1 MNLASRFMSA
11 EEFLDWRQ
19 NQPGR
24 WELVSGQP
32 IQMMAGARQRHDQI
46 VVNLVAAFKTMLK
59 GGPCR
64 PWTADI
70 ATRTVRGNVRQ
81 PDVTID
87 RAGVRPEA
95 LGSTAPT
102 VVFEVL
108 SKSTRAVD
116 QVRKLDEYKLVETM
130 RHIVLI
136 EPDAA
141 KIGIWSRVGAN
152 DAWGIETVEGL
163 EAGLNLAAVGTALAL
178 SDIYDGIE
186 FPPAT

>member
-1 MNLASRFMSA
+1 MNLAARLMSA

-19 NQPGR
+19 AQPGR
-24 WELVSGQP
+24 WELVSGLP
-32 IQMMAGARQRHDQI
+32 IQMMAGAKQRHDQI
-46 VVNLVAAFKTMLK
+46 VVNILSALKAKLK

-70 ATRTVRGNVRQ
+70 ATRIPTGNMRQ

-87 RAGVRPEA
+87 CAAVRPEA
-95 LGSTAPT
+95 LESTAPT

-108 SKSTRAVD
+108 SKSTRAID
-116 QVRKLDEYKLVETM
+116 QVRKLDDYKLVETM

-141 KIGIWSRVGAN
+141 KVLVWSRAGAN
-152 DAWGIETVEGL
+152 DAWTSEGL
-163 EAGLNLAAVGTALAL
+163 DGLDTTLDLAAVKITLGLG
-178 SDIYDGIE
+178 DIYEDIT
-186 FPPAT
+186 FPPST

>member
-1 MNLASRFMSA
+1 MNLAARIMSPDD
-11 EEFLDWRQ
+11 FLDWRQ
-19 NQPGR
+19 GQPGR

-32 IQMMAGARQRHDQI
+32 IQMMAGAKQRHDQV
-46 VVNLVAAFKTMLK
+46 VVNLIVGLRAKLK

-70 ATRTVRGNVRQ
+70 AVQIPAGNVRQ

-87 RAGVRPEA
+87 CGPQEPDRLAA
-95 LGSTAPT
+95 TSPT

-116 QVRKLDEYKLVETM
+116 QVRKLDDYKLVESM

-141 KIGIWSRVGAN
+141 KIVMWSRVGAN
-152 DAWGIETVEGL
+152 DAWSSVALDGMDAAL
-163 EAGLNLAAVGTALAL
+163 DLAAVKITLPLA
-178 SDIYDGIE
+178 DIYDDVV
-186 FPPAT
+186 FPTTP